1 MTGTI
6 YLISDGEFFK
16 IGRTKKDVN
25 KRLKELQTG
34 NPSSLQ
40 IIHSVQVKNASSVE
54 SIMHR
59 KYDYCKQI
67 NEWFD
72 LTSENVASFN
82 DDCLS
87 IDNNIE
93 FIRESKKKMGY

>member
-1 MTGTI
+1 MNGTI
-6 YLISDGEFFK
+6 YLITDGMYFK
-16 IGRTKKDVN
+16 IGRTSKSAD

-34 NPSSLQ
+34 NSSELQ
-40 IIHSVQVKNASSVE
+40 ILYTVQVKNASSVE

-59 KYDYCKQI
+59 KYSHCKQI

-72 LTSENVASFN
+72 LTAENVSTFIE
-82 DDCLS
+82 DCLL

-93 FIRESKKKMGY
+93 LIRESKKRMGY